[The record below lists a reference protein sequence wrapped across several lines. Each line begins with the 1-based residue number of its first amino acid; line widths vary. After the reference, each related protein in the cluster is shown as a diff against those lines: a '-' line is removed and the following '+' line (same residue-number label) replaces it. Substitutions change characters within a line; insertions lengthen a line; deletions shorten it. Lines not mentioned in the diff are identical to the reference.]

1 MKNMKEIKRSKK
13 AVSAKVFYW
22 IFVLL
27 ILLPLMIFSISKIIS
42 GFSYEVTRTKNIENL
57 VLEDRIMNLL
67 AFVDSNTGR
76 VYKGIIF
83 LPNFNE
89 SFLDYTLKTKR
100 HFGVKLSLN
109 DMPPIYFNS
118 EIYSIG
124 KPLIN
129 TNEYQETNNE
139 RYVLVMDEEGNLRPS
154 FFNMSIIHE
163 REYG

>member
-1 MKNMKEIKRSKK
+1 MKEIKRSKK

-100 HFGVKLSLN
+100 HFGVKKKNSLLLYLSLKKN
-109 DMPPIYFNS
+109 V
-118 EIYSIG
+118 
-124 KPLIN
+124 
-129 TNEYQETNNE
+129 
-139 RYVLVMDEEGNLRPS
+139 VLA
-154 FFNMSIIHE
+154 
-163 REYG
+163 